1 MEFIEYTVTDRIG
14 WITLNRPEKRNALSS
29 QLVNEL
35 KQALSLAK
43 EDASVKVI
51 VLRARGEAFCA
62 GADLAYL
69 QSLQN
74 FSFDENLQ
82 DSNNLKELFLAIYN
96 HPKVIIAAV
105 QGHALAGGCGLATL
119 CDFVVSVPAAKFA
132 YTEVKIGF
140 IPALVMVFLLR
151 KIGEGRAKELLLTGD
166 LYSAN
171 DMLKMGLINRV
182 VESENLEDE
191 VKNLAIRL
199 IENNSE
205 QSMKLTKQMIAQVQS
220 LSLESALELAAQ
232 GNAHARATD
241 DCKKGISAFL
251 NKEKPIWK

>member
-1 MEFIEYTVTDRIG
+1 MNFIEYNVAERIG
-14 WITLNRPEKRNALSS
+14 WITLNRPEKRNALSH
-29 QLVNEL
+29 QLVAEL
-35 KQALSLAK
+35 KQAFAK
-43 EDASVKVI
+43 AKDDDAVKVI

-69 QSLQN
+69 QELHN
-74 FSFDENLQ
+74 FSFEENLQ
-82 DSNNLKELFLAIYN
+82 DSNHLKELFLAIYN
-96 HPKVIIAAV
+96 HPKVVIAAV

-119 CDFVVSVPAAKFA
+119 CDFVYAVPAAKFG

-151 KIGEGRAKELLLTGD
+151 KIGEGRAKELLLSGD
-166 LYSAN
+166 LYSAD

-182 VESENLEDE
+182 IESENLETE
-191 VKNLAIRL
+191 IKNLANRL
-199 IENNSE
+199 IENNSG
-205 QSMKLTKQMIAQVQS
+205 QSMKLTKQMISQVQS
-220 LSLESALELAAQ
+220 LSLEDALVLAAQ

-251 NKEKPIWK
+251 NKEKLKW